1 LTFWTSFSFLGLQ
14 FVSFW
19 ACLLCFWAKVVL
31 LGMKFK
37 KTCFG
42 NGNDHWAATALTE
55 KSEASGICVSNI
67 CDGCSGEGVF
77 EPQPSDEFAELVPDE
92 CARAF
97 SGNGS
102 YKQELGVVSP
112 TE

>member
-1 LTFWTSFSFLGLQ
+1 
-14 FVSFW
+14 
-19 ACLLCFWAKVVL
+19 VVL
-31 LGMKFK
+31 LGMKLK

-102 YKQELGVVSP
+102 
-112 TE
+112 